1 MNIEYKDFEKHLNN
15 VKKILELENSL
26 IDVCNQA
33 YHNNMDCD
41 IHFPSLVD
49 DVINL
54 LSIATDDK
62 DGYIEYWAYELDCG
76 DEYRDGMITDKDNKV
91 LKLKTVEDLWNCI
104 HNDR

>member
-1 MNIEYKDFEKHLNN
+1 MNIEYKNFEKHLNN

-41 IHFPSLVD
+41 IQFPSLVD

-62 DGYIEYWAYELDCG
+62 DGYIEYWIYELDCG